1 MVRSGPAVG
10 DVGADGAA
18 VPDGEPS
25 RVDVLAGA
33 AGVTEVAGLADV
45 AGAAGDALA
54 AGAAGV
60 AAGAGEHA
68 THRATAATAADRRGG
83 TRTREV

>member
-10 DVGADGAA
+10 DVGDDGAA
-18 VPDGEPS
+18 VPEGEPS
-25 RVDVLAGA
+25 GADVLAGA
-33 AGVTEVAGLADV
+33 AGMGGV